1 MGQSTVIIREA
12 TKSDLVGS
20 LRYQIKFVAYSP
32 RLKFLQVNVY
42 NVPDYRVNTA
52 FYALLYRDI
61 RGSLRLIDSL
71 EYKLDETDDVQ
82 RSYDICESLL
92 NRLTRLTKKKEKVNI

>member
-12 TKSDLVGS
+12 TKSDLIGT
-20 LRYQIKFVAYSP
+20 LRHQIKFVAYSP

-42 NVPDYRVNTA
+42 NVPDYGVNTV
-52 FYALLYRDI
+52 FYALLYRDV

-71 EYKLDETDDVQ
+71 EYKLDETDDAQ

-92 NRLTRLTKKKEKVNI
+92 NRLARLTKRKK